1 MHLSMNFKDS
11 HKKYN
16 RPNTVVRFIRLLKEI
31 NWIKTFIINFKTQ
44 TFYKAIKLP
53 IIVYGKLQILDLS
66 GKIILDQTIKTG
78 IIRFGFN
85 TDRFS
90 ASKGSAIINIT
101 GELTFRGPSIFSV
114 DCCLDVSGVC
124 VIGRCVSFG
133 NSVKV
138 RCWDRIVIGDYS
150 RIVVEAQIF
159 DSNFHYLRNI
169 ETGQIERK
177 GKEIIIC
184 DFCWVGNRSTIM
196 KGTKIPNRTIVASNS
211 LLNKDYSVNSPNCPV
226 IAGIPAKII
235 SSSLVRVFS
244 YEEEKKIDN
253 YFANNHGLY
262 YSGSKGIIDES
273 DEIERNFIN

>member
-1 MHLSMNFKDS
+1 M
-11 HKKYN
+11 
-16 RPNTVVRFIRLLKEI
+16 
-31 NWIKTFIINFKTQ
+31 
-44 TFYKAIKLP
+44 P
-53 IIVYGKLQILDLS
+53 ILVYGKLQILDLS

-90 ASKGSAIINIT
+90 ASKGSAILNIS

-133 NSVKV
+133 NSVKL
-138 RCWDRIVIGDYS
+138 RCWDRIIIGDYS
-150 RIVVEAQIF
+150 RIVVETQIF

-177 GKEIIIC
+177 GKEIIIG
-184 DFCWVGNRSTIM
+184 DFCWIGNRSTIM
-196 KGTKIPNRTIVASNS
+196 KGTRIPNRTIVASNS

-235 SSSLVRVFS
+235 NSSLVRIFS
-244 YEEEKKIDN
+244 YEKEKEIDN
-253 YFANNHGLY
+253 YFSNNQELY
-262 YSGSKGIIDES
+262 YFGPKGIIDES